1 MVDMR
6 SEMFSDLFFVYM
18 NIVYNAL
25 KILLLWLFVYLIKH
39 LNPLKY
45 LINNGFESERL
56 K

>member
-1 MVDMR
+1 MVDLR

-18 NIVYNAL
+18 NTVSNVL
-25 KILLLWLFVYLIKH
+25 KILLLWLFVCLIKH

-45 LINNGFESERL
+45 LINNGFESESL